1 MESASE
7 VKWAGRTPVP
17 VAKAID
23 SGKMAWC
30 SGRATMVTL
39 SAWKALARVAGCF
52 GLALLL
58 PLNAGAAD
66 TAAKTATVQPISTIK
81 PVQVPVVKAPPVVLS
96 KPDLPLVIGKPV
108 AIRPIAPGP
117 ITAPSVRTAKPDV
130 SLTPI
135 TQKTPATPIGK
146 VVDTKVGNNADGDV
160 EALVQTVL
168 QQASKDAASDL
179 KQMASEL
186 KDKNAA
192 KKSLRAAKDEDS
204 GKHDKDGEKTGKTVA
219 TAVLPAAG
227 PATPKTSLVSR
238 PCTPINPC

>member
-1 MESASE
+1 MRRAH
-7 VKWAGRTPVP
+7 PVP

-30 SGRATMVTL
+30 SGKATMVTL
-39 SAWKALARVAGCF
+39 SAWQALARAAGCF

-58 PLNAGAAD
+58 PLNSGAAD

-81 PVQVPVVKAPPVVLS
+81 PVRVPVVEAPPVVLP
-96 KPDLPLVIGKPV
+96 KPDLPSVIGKPV
-108 AIRPIAPGP
+108 TIQPIAPGP
-117 ITAPSVRTAKPDV
+117 NIAPSVRTAKPDV

-135 TQKTPATPIGK
+135 TQKAPATPIK
-146 VVDTKVGNNADGDV
+146 VVDTKAGNNADGDV

-168 QQASKDAASDL
+168 QQASKDATSDL

-192 KKSLRAAKDEDS
+192 RKSLRAAKEEAS
-204 GKHDKDGEKTGKTVA
+204 GKQDKDGGKTGKTVA
-219 TAVLPAAG
+219 TAVKPAAG